1 MLNLFQMMTTEGWVD
16 VMYHG
21 IDSVGV
27 DKQPQQDADLS
38 TIIFFLAFM
47 IVGS

>member
-1 MLNLFQMMTTEGWVD
+1 MLNLFQMMTTEGWLK
-16 VMYHG
+16 VMYNG
-21 IDSVGV
+21 IDSSGVG
-27 DKQPQQDADLS
+27 KQPKKDADLS

>member
-16 VMYHG
+16 VMYNG
-21 IDSVGV
+21 IDCKGI
-27 DKQPQQDADLS
+27 DEQPEKNADLS